1 MFGKKTNPTIKSIDK
16 NIRKKMKKMTPEQ
29 RIQVVL
35 GTFGA
40 GVITGHVLTRV
51 RYEGKLTALSEQF
64 TEQYDDLFK
73 RISALEGDN
82 QSEPTETDDEDK
94 DEIFRVSNQ

>member
-29 RIQVVL
+29 RVQVAL

-51 RYEGKLTALSEQF
+51 RYEGKLNTLTALF
-64 TEQYDDLFK
+64 TEQFDDLSK
-73 RISALEGDN
+73 RINALEVDN
-82 QSEPTETDDEDK
+82 QSEPTETDAEDK
-94 DEIFRVSNQ
+94 DASSDQ

>member
-1 MFGKKTNPTIKSIDK
+1 MFKKTNPTIKNLDK

-29 RIQVVL
+29 RIQVAL

-51 RYEGKLTALSEQF
+51 RYEGKLNELNAQF
-64 TEQYDDLFK
+64 TEQFDDLFE
-73 RISALEGDN
+73 RVNALEEVN
-82 QSEPTETDDEDK
+82 QSEPTETDEDK
-94 DEIFRVSNQ
+94 DASSDQ

>member
-16 NIRKKMKKMTPEQ
+16 NIRKRMKKMTPEQ
-29 RIQVVL
+29 RIQVAL

-51 RYEGKLTALSEQF
+51 RYEGKLNTLTAQF
-64 TEQYDDLFK
+64 TEQFDDLFA
-73 RISALEGDN
+73 RLNALEGN
-82 QSEPTETDDEDK
+82 HPEEPTETDEEDEDESS
-94 DEIFRVSNQ
+94 DQ

>member
-16 NIRKKMKKMTPEQ
+16 NIRKKMKKLTPEQ

-51 RYEGKLTALSEQF
+51 RYEGKLNELNAQF
-64 TEQYDDLFK
+64 TEQFDDLFE
-73 RISALEGDN
+73 RINALEGN
-82 QSEPTETDDEDK
+82 QSEPAETDEEDEDESS
-94 DEIFRVSNQ
+94 DQ

>member
-29 RIQVVL
+29 RIQVAL

-51 RYEGKLTALSEQF
+51 RYEGKLNELNAQF
-64 TEQYDDLFK
+64 TEQFDDLFE
-73 RISALEGDN
+73 RVNALEEVN
-82 QSEPTETDDEDK
+82 QSEPTETDEDK
-94 DEIFRVSNQ
+94 DESSDQ

>member
-1 MFGKKTNPTIKSIDK
+1 MFKKTNPTIKNIDK

-29 RIQVVL
+29 RVQVAL

-51 RYEGKLTALSEQF
+51 RYEGKLNELNAQF
-64 TEQYDDLFK
+64 TEQFDDVFE
-73 RISALEGDN
+73 RINALEEVN
-82 QSEPTETDDEDK
+82 QSEPTETDEDK
-94 DEIFRVSNQ
+94 DESSDQ

>member
-1 MFGKKTNPTIKSIDK
+1 MFKKTNPTIKSIDK

-29 RIQVVL
+29 RIQVAL

-51 RYEGKLTALSEQF
+51 RYEGKLNTLTAQF
-64 TEQYDDLFK
+64 TEQFDDLFE
-73 RISALEGDN
+73 RINALEEVN
-82 QSEPTETDDEDK
+82 QSEPTETDEYK
-94 DEIFRVSNQ
+94 DESSDQ

>member
-1 MFGKKTNPTIKSIDK
+1 MFGKKTNPTVKSIDK
-16 NIRKKMKKMTPEQ
+16 SIRKKLKKMTPEQ
-29 RIQVVL
+29 RIQVAL

-64 TEQYDDLFK
+64 TEQYDDLFE
-73 RISALEGDN
+73 RISALEGGT
-82 QSEPTETDDEDK
+82 QSDSTETDEEDK
-94 DEIFRVSNQ
+94 DASSDQ

>member
-16 NIRKKMKKMTPEQ
+16 NIRKRMKKMTPEQ
-29 RIQVVL
+29 RVQVVL

-51 RYEGKLTALSEQF
+51 RYEGKLNELSAQF
-64 TEQYDDLFK
+64 TEQFDDLFE
-73 RISALEGDN
+73 RLNALEGN
-82 QSEPTETDDEDK
+82 QSEPTEADDEDE
-94 DEIFRVSNQ
+94 DESSDQ

>member
-1 MFGKKTNPTIKSIDK
+1 MFGKKTNPTIKNLDK
-16 NIRKKMKKMTPEQ
+16 NIRKRMKKMTPEQ

-51 RYEGKLTALSEQF
+51 RYEGKLNELNAQF
-64 TEQYDDLFK
+64 TEQFDDLFG
-73 RISALEGDN
+73 RINALEEN
-82 QSEPTETDDEDK
+82 HQSELTETDEEDEDESS
-94 DEIFRVSNQ
+94 DQ

>member
-1 MFGKKTNPTIKSIDK
+1 MFKKTNPTIKSIDK
-16 NIRKKMKKMTPEQ
+16 NIRKRMKRMTPEQ

-51 RYEGKLTALSEQF
+51 RYEGKLNELNAQF
-64 TEQYDDLFK
+64 TEQFDNLFE
-73 RISALEGDN
+73 RINALEGNQSD
-82 QSEPTETDDEDK
+82 QSEPDETDEEDEDESS
-94 DEIFRVSNQ
+94 DQ

>member
-16 NIRKKMKKMTPEQ
+16 NIQKKMKKLTPEQ

-51 RYEGKLTALSEQF
+51 RYEGKLTELNSQF
-64 TEQYDDLFK
+64 TEQFDNLFE
-73 RISALEGDN
+73 RINALEGN
-82 QSEPTETDDEDK
+82 QSDQPEADEEDEDESS
-94 DEIFRVSNQ
+94 DQ

>member
-16 NIRKKMKKMTPEQ
+16 NIRKRMKKMTPEQ
-29 RIQVVL
+29 RVQVVL

-51 RYEGKLTALSEQF
+51 RYEGKLNELSAQF
-64 TEQYDDLFK
+64 TEQFDDLFE
-73 RISALEGDN
+73 RLNALEGN
-82 QSEPTETDDEDK
+82 QPEPIEADDEDE
-94 DEIFRVSNQ
+94 DESSDQ

>member
-16 NIRKKMKKMTPEQ
+16 NIRKKMKKLTPEQ
-29 RIQVVL
+29 RIQVAL

-51 RYEGKLTALSEQF
+51 RYEGKLNELSAQF
-64 TEQYDDLFK
+64 TDRFDNLFE
-73 RISALEGDN
+73 RLNALEGN
-82 QSEPTETDDEDK
+82 QSDQTETETDEEDEDESS
-94 DEIFRVSNQ
+94 DQ

>member
-16 NIRKKMKKMTPEQ
+16 NIRKRMKKMTPEQ
-29 RIQVVL
+29 RVQVVL

-51 RYEGKLTALSEQF
+51 RYEGKLNELNAQF
-64 TEQYDDLFK
+64 TEQFDDLFE
-73 RISALEGDN
+73 RINALEGN
-82 QSEPTETDDEDK
+82 QSEPTEADTEDEDESS
-94 DEIFRVSNQ
+94 DQ

>member
-1 MFGKKTNPTIKSIDK
+1 MFKKTNPTIKSIDK
-16 NIRKKMKKMTPEQ
+16 NIRKRMKRMTPEQ

-51 RYEGKLTALSEQF
+51 RYEGKLNELNAQF
-64 TEQYDDLFK
+64 TEQFDNLFE
-73 RISALEGDN
+73 RINALEGN
-82 QSEPTETDDEDK
+82 QPETTETDEEDEDESS
-94 DEIFRVSNQ
+94 DQ

>member
-1 MFGKKTNPTIKSIDK
+1 MFGKKTNPTIKNLDK
-16 NIRKKMKKMTPEQ
+16 NIRKRMKKMTPEQ

-51 RYEGKLTALSEQF
+51 RYGGKLNELNAQF
-64 TEQYDDLFK
+64 TEQFDELTE
-73 RISALEGDN
+73 RINALEGGH
-82 QSEPTETDDEDK
+82 EPDATDEEDEDESS
-94 DEIFRVSNQ
+94 DQ

>member
-1 MFGKKTNPTIKSIDK
+1 MFGKKTNPTVKSIDK
-16 NIRKKMKKMTPEQ
+16 SIRKKLKKMTPEQ
-29 RIQVVL
+29 RIQVAL

-64 TEQYDDLFK
+64 TEQYDDLFE
-73 RISALEGDN
+73 RISALEEHN
-82 QSEPTETDDEDK
+82 QSDSTETDEEDEDASS
-94 DEIFRVSNQ
+94 DQ

>member
-1 MFGKKTNPTIKSIDK
+1 MFKKTNPTIKNLDK

-29 RIQVVL
+29 RIQVAL

-51 RYEGKLTALSEQF
+51 RYEGKLNELNAQF
-64 TEQYDDLFK
+64 TEQFDDLFE
-73 RISALEGDN
+73 RVNALEEVN
-82 QSEPTETDDEDK
+82 QSEPTETDEDK
-94 DEIFRVSNQ
+94 DESSDQ

>member
-16 NIRKKMKKMTPEQ
+16 NIRKRMKKMTPEQ
-29 RIQVVL
+29 RIQVAL

-51 RYEGKLTALSEQF
+51 RYEGKLNTLTAQF
-64 TEQYDDLFK
+64 TEQFDDLSE
-73 RISALEGDN
+73 RINALEGVE
-82 QSEPTETDDEDK
+82 QSEPTETDEEDK
-94 DEIFRVSNQ
+94 DASSDQ

>member
-16 NIRKKMKKMTPEQ
+16 NIRKRMKKMSPEQ
-29 RIQVVL
+29 RIQVAL

-51 RYEGKLTALSEQF
+51 RYEGKLNELNAQF
-64 TEQYDDLFK
+64 TEQFDNLFE
-73 RISALEGDN
+73 RINALEGN
-82 QSEPTETDDEDK
+82 QSEPTETDEEDEDESS
-94 DEIFRVSNQ
+94 DQ

>member
-16 NIRKKMKKMTPEQ
+16 NIQKKMKKLTLEQ

-51 RYEGKLTALSEQF
+51 RYEGKLNELNSQF
-64 TEQYDDLFK
+64 TEQFDNLFE
-73 RISALEGDN
+73 RINALEGN
-82 QSEPTETDDEDK
+82 QSDQPEADEE
-94 DEIFRVSNQ
+94 DENESSDQ

>member
-1 MFGKKTNPTIKSIDK
+1 MFKKTNPTIKSIDK

-29 RIQVVL
+29 RIQVAL

-51 RYEGKLTALSEQF
+51 RYEGKLNELNAQF
-64 TEQYDDLFK
+64 TEQFDDLFE
-73 RISALEGDN
+73 RVNALEEVN
-82 QSEPTETDDEDK
+82 QSEPTETDEDK
-94 DEIFRVSNQ
+94 DESSDQ

>member
-1 MFGKKTNPTIKSIDK
+1 MFGKKSNPTIKSIDK
-16 NIRKKMKKMTPEQ
+16 NIRKRMKKMTPEQ

-51 RYEGKLTALSEQF
+51 RYEGKLNELNAQF
-64 TEQYDDLFK
+64 TEQFDDLFE
-73 RISALEGDN
+73 RINALEEN
-82 QSEPTETDDEDK
+82 QSEPAETDTEDEDESS
-94 DEIFRVSNQ
+94 DQ

>member
-1 MFGKKTNPTIKSIDK
+1 MFKKTNPTIKNLDK

-29 RIQVVL
+29 RIQVAL

-51 RYEGKLTALSEQF
+51 RYEGKLNELNAQF
-64 TEQYDDLFK
+64 TEQFDDLFE
-73 RISALEGDN
+73 RINALEEVN
-82 QSEPTETDDEDK
+82 QSEPIETDEDK
-94 DEIFRVSNQ
+94 DESSDQ